1 MGLCYN
7 SVGST
12 RGVRGGTEEGERGG
26 VRGLGN
32 YFPAGVAC
40 LLAWLAG
47 ACVLWATK
55 LFPSLSLNQLQH
67 QSEGLVHADIRESL
81 RKAI

>member
-7 SVGST
+7 SVGSSG
-12 RGVRGGTEEGERGG
+12 GVRGGTEERVG

-40 LLAWLAG
+40 LLACLAG

-67 QSEGLVHADIRESL
+67 QSKGLVHADIRESL